1 MKKMSIKKLVVLAL
15 MIAIAVVVNIIE
27 SMIPIV
33 PGTAFKIGFANII
46 ILIVVYAYGVKEA
59 LVVGLIRIFIVGL
72 LSPSGFGLTFMLSL
86 MGGFFSL
93 TTIVV
98 FKIINKF
105 SIVAVSVISA
115 VMHVLGQIIAASFF
129 LTDVVKFYA
138 PIMLSLSIPAGIL
151 TGILAKRFLKIS
163 LGWFEEEKKV

>member
-86 MGGFFSL
+86 MGGF
-93 TTIVV
+93 
-98 FKIINKF
+98 
-105 SIVAVSVISA
+105 
-115 VMHVLGQIIAASFF
+115 
-129 LTDVVKFYA
+129 
-138 PIMLSLSIPAGIL
+138 
-151 TGILAKRFLKIS
+151 
-163 LGWFEEEKKV
+163 